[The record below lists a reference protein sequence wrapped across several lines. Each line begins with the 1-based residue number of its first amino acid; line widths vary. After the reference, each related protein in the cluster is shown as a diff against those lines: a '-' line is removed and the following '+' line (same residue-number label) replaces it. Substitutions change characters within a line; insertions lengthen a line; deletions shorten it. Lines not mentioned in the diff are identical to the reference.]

1 MTTDLATLVID
12 YLYNSEDSYGMSLA
26 GHLDNYVLE
35 MGLTDGDE
43 TDVQFQRNLY
53 LDMIE
58 RKLRESL
65 AN

>member
-12 YLYNSEDSYGMSLA
+12 FLYYSEDSYGMSLA
-26 GHLDNYVLE
+26 GILDNYVLE

-58 RKLRESL
+58 RKIREGL